1 MREAFVRLL
10 KVKSLITLMV
20 TAALLYGFIRG
31 QINSEQFMQIGVM
44 VFTFY
49 FAKQP
54 GEQEIFYGSEKKDA
68 GDGGSPSGL

>member
-1 MREAFVRLL
+1 MREAFVRLF

-54 GEQEIFYGSEKKDA
+54 GE
-68 GDGGSPSGL
+68 

>member
-20 TAALLYGFIRG
+20 TAALLYGFISG

-44 VFTFY
+44 VFTVY

-54 GEQEIFYGSEKKDA
+54 GE
-68 GDGGSPSGL
+68 